1 MLSVSN
7 LNKWYGE
14 FSALNNVS
22 FDLEEGR
29 ILGLIGENGAGKS
42 TIIKILSGLIEPTS
56 GKIEYFGEDF
66 TSNEGGIKKRIGYLP
81 EVDSLYENMN
91 PIEYLLF
98 FASLYNMPKM
108 EAESKAYELVRM
120 LKLPPNKVI
129 SEFSK
134 GMKRKVSIART
145 LIHDPDILIYDEPT
159 GGLDPSTSLFI
170 ADFMKKLR
178 DEGKGILFSAHNMY
192 YVESVCDE
200 IIILKQG
207 NILYYGTLDDL
218 RQEKTYVLYYY
229 ENGTSGSKSS
239 FKTTNVGE
247 LNSFINAV
255 NSDGKKIIRIDTETP
270 RLEDLYFSILGI
282 DGSNKLEDILS
293 QPEGES
299 EDSEKNQEQN
309 KEKKYQKL
317 KYP

>member
-1 MLSVSN
+1 MLKVSN
-7 LNKWYGE
+7 LNKWYSE
-14 FSALNNVS
+14 FRALNNVNFNLDDGS
-22 FDLEEGR
+22 

-42 TIIKILSGLIEPTS
+42 TIIKILSGLMEPTS
-56 GKIEYFGEDF
+56 GKIEYFGKDF
-66 TSNEGGIKKRIGYLP
+66 MSDKSGIKRRIGYLP

-98 FASLYNMPKM
+98 FASLYDMPRID
-108 EAESKAYELVRM
+108 AESKAYELIKM
-120 LKLPPNKVI
+120 LKLPANKAI

-145 LIHDPDILIYDEPT
+145 LIHDPEILIYDEPT

-207 NILYYGTLDDL
+207 NILYYGTLNEL
-218 RQEKTYVLYYY
+218 RQEKTYVLHYF
-229 ENGTSGSKSS
+229 ENGTKGSKST
-239 FKTTNVGE
+239 FKTTDVGE
-247 LNSFINAV
+247 LNSFINLL
-255 NSDGKKIIRIDTETP
+255 NSEGKKIIRIDTETP

-282 DGSNKLEDILS
+282 NGKLGGVESDTEKNKLEL
-293 QPEGES
+293 
-299 EDSEKNQEQN
+299 KN
-309 KEKKYQKL
+309 
-317 KYP
+317 